1 MLGRLEGTSLG
12 TEVGAALV
20 DGLPVGKALRDG
32 LSVIVGAPVVG
43 TTLGV

>member
-20 DGLPVGKALRDG
+20 DGFPVGKALTDG
-32 LSVIVGAPVVG
+32 LSEIVGTPVVG
-43 TTLGV
+43 TALGV